1 MQSYAIDSKHAP
13 EPIGPYSHMVR
24 VGDMLYLSGQIALNP
39 DTMALNAANTET
51 EVRQVFKNI
60 EAVLKAGGADL
71 NNIVKLTVFITD
83 LGQFDSVNVV
93 MSELLS
99 PPYPARSTVQV
110 AALPR
115 NATVEVE
122 AIAVAK

>member
-39 DTMALNAANTET
+39 DTMELNADTTEA

-60 EAVLKAGGADL
+60 EAVLKASGADL

-83 LGQFDSVNVV
+83 LERFNSVNVV